1 MKSLVDTI
9 QSVPRLR
16 PECVMCVI
24 RKYANKYPEGASNW
38 EKVDYMQ
45 KVFSIMGNASKT
57 TAIPVLTRD
66 IDQLRYDMFGDK
78 EEYGEIKYH
87 YNEIMMQEMERFRQD
102 IRKAEDP
109 LLYAMQLALA
119 GNYIDFS
126 AVANVNEEDL
136 DKMLDAARDLDID
149 KNTFERFRGDL
160 EKGGSLVF
168 FTDNCGEVVLDMLLM
183 EEIMRQHPD
192 IRISAVVKGQEA
204 VNDATMEDA
213 VQIGLDKMVLVAG
226 NGSNIGGSWVPEMP
240 EEVVDMI
247 EEADI
252 IFSKGQAN
260 FETFRHCGRNAYYLF
275 LCKCNVFAD
284 QFQTDPFTG
293 IFVHEADPR
302 NDNPL

>member
-1 MKSLVDTI
+1 MKSLTETI

-24 RKYANKYPEGASNW
+24 RKYANKYPESASNR
-38 EKVDYMQ
+38 EKVDFMQ
-45 KVFSIMGNASKT
+45 KVFNIMGNASKT

-78 EEYGEIKYH
+78 DEYGEIKYH
-87 YNEIMMQEMERFRQD
+87 FNEIMMHKIDDFRKD
-102 IRKAEDP
+102 IRQAKNP
-109 LLYAMQLALA
+109 LFYAMQLALA

-126 AVANVNEEDL
+126 AVANVNDEDL
-136 DKMLDAARDLDID
+136 GKMLDAARDLNFD
-149 KNTFERFRGDL
+149 KDTFEKFRKDL

-183 EEIMRQHPD
+183 EEIMKQYPEV
-192 IRISAVVKGQEA
+192 RISAVVKGQEA

-213 VQIGLDKMVLVAG
+213 AQIGLDKLVRVVG

-247 EEADI
+247 EKADI

-260 FETFRHCGRNAYYLF
+260 FETFRHCKRNAYYLF
-275 LCKCNVFAD
+275 LCKCDVFAD

-302 NDNPL
+302 NDSPL